1 MKSRRMLVA
10 VLCFV
15 FPALACAQA
24 YPTKP
29 ARVVVPFPAGGGV
42 DYMARQM
49 AQKMGENMGQPF
61 IVDNR
66 PGANGLIAAEHVA
79 KSPPDGYTLFVTL
92 DFIIT
97 MNPALYA
104 RLPYDPAKDF
114 APISMMRTTSLVILG
129 SSAKIPGGTLK
140 DAAALAKANPSKL
153 SFGSAGVVAQLGGE
167 LFKKAAGVDVVH
179 VPFKGSNAVLPAL
192 VSGQIELAVDGLST
206 YLPHI
211 KEGRVRAL
219 ATVGPKRQA
228 EIPDVPTV
236 REAGFPDAELL
247 SWIGLFAPGATPR
260 PLILRLNGEVVR
272 ALNDPQVKQ
281 RLVAVAQDPLTTT
294 ADELAAII
302 KADTA
307 RWVPLIKA
315 IGMKAD

>member
-10 VLCFV
+10 ALSFV
-15 FPALACAQA
+15 FPVLACAQA

-79 KSPPDGYTLFVTL
+79 KSAPDGYTLFVTL

-114 APISMMRTTSLVILG
+114 APISMMRTTSLVILAN
-129 SSAKIPGGTLK
+129 SAKMPGNLK
-140 DAAALAKANPSKL
+140 DAAALAKANPGKL